1 MPTTVVAGSWGSR
14 AGSLTMAEAISQF
27 AIAGKTSPRSI
38 IMRLLDHV
46 LLATVVTLLA
56 STYAAAQ
63 TKISAVT
70 SHSSPNLGEELVR
83 DRNGAN
89 NGRSLRVN
97 ANTAGATWLEK
108 LGKHAK
114 VFWWLETEKTDDY
127 VLKALNLKELR
138 GSDLTKNANYKYF
151 LKFAKKAESYRL
163 NKWVRKKF
171 STYQVWKE
179 LGLQKVRTV
188 EQLNQ
193 IRNTKEFGIYKRFV
207 NEFDDDVLR
216 SVAGYNPPKVVV
228 DRGAPKAEMTARV
241 EIMAEAKRPMV
252 YAKLALGL
260 TVPGKPGVTLKG
272 EALKNHDDYGYFE
285 LFLAEAAKVA
295 KTTNKVA

>member
-1 MPTTVVAGSWGSR
+1 
-14 AGSLTMAEAISQF
+14 
-27 AIAGKTSPRSI
+27 
-38 IMRLLDHV
+38 MRLLDHV
-46 LLATVVTLLA
+46 LLTTVVTLLA

-70 SHSSPNLGEELVR
+70 SHSSPNWGDELVR

-108 LGKHAK
+108 LGKNAK

-127 VLKALNLKELR
+127 VLKALNLKGLT

-163 NKWVRKKF
+163 NKWLRNDF
-171 STYQVWKE
+171 PTYEAWKE
-179 LGLQKVRTV
+179 LGLQKVRTI

-193 IRNTKEFGIYKRFV
+193 IRNTKEFGIYKRYV
-207 NEFDDDVLR
+207 NEFDDYVYR
-216 SVAGYNPPKVVV
+216 SMVAGYNPPKVMVV
-228 DRGAPKAEMTARV
+228 SGATKAEMTARV
-241 EIMAEAKRPMV
+241 EIMAEAKRSEA
-252 YAKLALGL
+252 YAKVALGL
-260 TVPGKPGVTLKG
+260 TVPGRPRLTLTGKPLK
-272 EALKNHDDYGYFE
+272 KHDNYGYFK

-295 KTTNKVA
+295 KSTNKVA

>member
-1 MPTTVVAGSWGSR
+1 
-14 AGSLTMAEAISQF
+14 
-27 AIAGKTSPRSI
+27 
-38 IMRLLDHV
+38 MRLLDHV
-46 LLATVVTLLA
+46 LLTTVVTLLA

-70 SHSSPNLGEELVR
+70 SHSSPNLGDELVR

-97 ANTAGATWLEK
+97 ANTAGATWLEN

-127 VLKALNLKELR
+127 VLKALNLKGLS
-138 GSDLTKNANYKYF
+138 GSDLTKNDNYKYF

-163 NKWVRKKF
+163 NKWLRNDF
-171 STYQVWKE
+171 PTYEAWKE
-179 LGLQKVRTV
+179 LGLQKVRTI

-207 NEFDDDVLR
+207 NEFDDYVYR
-216 SVAGYNPPKVVV
+216 SMVAGYNPPKVMVV
-228 DRGAPKAEMTARV
+228 SGAAKAEMTARV
-241 EIMAEAKRPMV
+241 EIMAEAKRSEA
-252 YAKLALGL
+252 YAKVALGL
-260 TVPGKPGVTLKG
+260 TVPGRPRLTLTGKPLEK
-272 EALKNHDDYGYFE
+272 HDNYGYFK

-295 KTTNKVA
+295 KSTNKVA

>member
-1 MPTTVVAGSWGSR
+1 
-14 AGSLTMAEAISQF
+14 
-27 AIAGKTSPRSI
+27 
-38 IMRLLDHV
+38 MRLLDHV

-70 SHSSPNLGEELVR
+70 SHSSPNWGEELVR

-89 NGRSLRVN
+89 NGRSLRVGT
-97 ANTAGATWLEK
+97 NTVEERVTWLEK

-127 VLKALNLKELR
+127 VLKALKLKGLS
-138 GSDLTKNANYKYF
+138 GSDLTKNDNYKYF
-151 LKFAKKAESYRL
+151 LKFARKAESNRL
-163 NKWVRKKF
+163 NKWLRKDF
-171 STYQVWKE
+171 PTYEAWKE
-179 LGLQKVRTV
+179 LGLQKVRTI

-193 IRNTKEFGIYKRFV
+193 IRSTKEFAVYKRYV
-207 NEFDDDVLR
+207 NEFDDYVYR
-216 SVAGYNPPKVVV
+216 SMVAGFNPPKVMVA
-228 DRGAPKAEMTARV
+228 RGAPEAEMTARV
-241 EIMAEAKRPMV
+241 EIMAEAKRSEA
-252 YAKLALGL
+252 YAKLALGM
-260 TVPGKPGVTLKG
+260 TVPGRPMITLKG
-272 EALKNHDDYGYFE
+272 EALKKHDDYGYFK